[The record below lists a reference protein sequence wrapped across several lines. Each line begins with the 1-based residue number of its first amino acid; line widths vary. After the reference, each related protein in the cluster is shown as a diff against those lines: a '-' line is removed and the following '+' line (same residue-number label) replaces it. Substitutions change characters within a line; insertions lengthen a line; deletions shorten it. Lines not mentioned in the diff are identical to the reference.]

1 MLAATVAEAARRFGD
16 RPAFATPSWTLS
28 FRQLDQLSDEAAVGL
43 GRLGLAEGSVLALAL
58 PSTPE
63 YVVAYVAAAKLGA
76 ITVGLNPRA
85 TDHERAAMI
94 DVIDPTLILSTP
106 ALGAG
111 HADRLVDGSTGGRRV
126 ETIELASA
134 PDGLLADLR
143 RGLGGHTPERLDADP
158 DRPVTI
164 VLTSGTTG
172 TPKGAVFT
180 GSELAAV
187 CQADTGGR
195 WGGGAAMLS
204 GTQLAHIGFMTKL
217 PWYLRTASTVHLV
230 DRWRAHEVLRLIAQA
245 RMPSIGGVAPQL
257 ALLLREPDFDEFDLS
272 AVKTIVM
279 GGALSPPALVR
290 EARRRIDAAYSI
302 RYSSTESGGIGTATA
317 FDADEDEALFTVG
330 RPRPG
335 VELAIRDPDD
345 RAVAPGQVGEICLR
359 SPTQLRGYWRD
370 PEATATTLRD
380 GWVHSGDLGRIDETG
395 CLRLAGR
402 AKEMFIRGGYN
413 VYPLE
418 VEAVLASHPEVRDVA
433 VVPRPD
439 PVMGEI
445 GVAVVVPR
453 RPDEPV
459 SLDELRRFGAERL
472 SHHKLPEAV
481 RVVDALPLTPM
492 QKVDRRALADGET
505 TPPE

>member
-1 MLAATVAEAARRFGD
+1 MVEVVDPALILATE
-16 RPAFATPSWTLS
+16 P
-28 FRQLDQLSDEAAVGL
+28 
-43 GRLGLAEGSVLALAL
+43 LAGALAGE
-58 PSTPE
+58 STD
-63 YVVAYVAAAKLGA
+63 
-76 ITVGLNPRA
+76 R
-85 TDHERAAMI
+85 
-94 DVIDPTLILSTP
+94 ST
-106 ALGAG
+106 AE
-111 HADRLVDGSTGGRRV
+111 RRV
-126 ETIELASA
+126 EVIEIATE
-134 PDGLLADLR
+134 PGPLLDRLR
-143 RGLGGHTPERLDADP
+143 RGLAGRTPDRLVADP
-158 DRPVTI
+158 DRPVAI

-180 GSELAAV
+180 ESELAAV
-187 CQADTGGR
+187 CQADTAGR

-230 DRWRAHEVLRLIAQA
+230 DRWRAHDVLRLIAEE

-317 FDADEDEALFTVG
+317 FDADDDEALFTVG

-335 VELAIRDPDD
+335 VELEIRDPDD
-345 RAVAPGQVGEICLR
+345 RVVAPGEVGEICLR

-370 PEATATTLRD
+370 PAATAATLRD
-380 GWVHSGDLGRIDETG
+380 GWVHSGDLGRIDELG

-402 AKEMFIRGGYN
+402 AKEMFVRGGYN

-418 VEAVLASHPEVRDVA
+418 VEAVLASHPDVREVA

-453 RPDEPV
+453 VPGAPV
-459 SLDELRRFGAERL
+459 SLDELRHFGADRL
-472 SHHKLPEAV
+472 SSHKLPEAL
-481 RVVDALPLTPM
+481 RVVDALPLTAM
-492 QKVDRRALADGET
+492 QKVDRRGLADREASE
-505 TPPE
+505 PSQAAD